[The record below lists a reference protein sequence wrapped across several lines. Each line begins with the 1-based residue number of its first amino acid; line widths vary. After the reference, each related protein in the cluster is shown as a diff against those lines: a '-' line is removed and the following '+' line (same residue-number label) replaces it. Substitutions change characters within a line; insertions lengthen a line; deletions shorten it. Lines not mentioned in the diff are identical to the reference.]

1 MTFYILPATG
11 VLMVA
16 HIKDHPWSPIIFTK
30 KSPHR
35 CIELLTDS

>member
-16 HIKDHPWSPIIFTK
+16 HIKDHPWSPIIFRNF
-30 KSPHR
+30 P
-35 CIELLTDS
+35 TDALNY